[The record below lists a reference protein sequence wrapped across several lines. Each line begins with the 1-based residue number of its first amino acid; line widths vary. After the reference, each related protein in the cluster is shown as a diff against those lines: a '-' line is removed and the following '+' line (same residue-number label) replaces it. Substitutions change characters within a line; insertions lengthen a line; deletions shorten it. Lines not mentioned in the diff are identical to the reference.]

1 MDETKALTVAKGGPV
16 TGAGKAMARFNG
28 VVHGLR
34 AAIPV
39 LPTESQDEWE
49 RHRAGVAD
57 ELAPLGAVEMELT
70 ERVALLLWRLRRVA
84 RYEAT
89 VSGAS
94 QEDAERDYVRQ
105 QEEEHRYSHVYTN
118 YDPESLRQD
127 LRDYPARIRL
137 LKRLDAMDEGKRVAG
152 EDAGDVL
159 RVVGK
164 SASYRAEDDFDAD
177 ALDYPLPADFDWDEF
192 PEITAGVLRAC
203 IATVATAAKA
213 DMAEVVAG
221 AIEHYECEVRGA
233 KMRLAEAERT
243 IARWRDTRA
252 LLPVE
257 QLEKVM
263 RYEAHLH
270 RQLVQT
276 LRELEAM
283 QARRRGQAAPLARLD
298 VSGMER

>member
-1 MDETKALTVAKGGPV
+1 MEKALVVAKGGPV
-16 TGAGKAMARFNG
+16 TEAGKAVARLNG

-49 RHRAGVAD
+49 QHHAGVTD
-57 ELAPLGAVEMELT
+57 ELAPTGAVEMELA

-89 VSGAS
+89 VAGAS
-94 QEDAERDYVRQ
+94 QEDAAEEYVNKQ
-105 QEEEHRYSHVYTN
+105 DEKHRYSHVFIN
-118 YDPESLRQD
+118 YDPDSLRQD

-137 LKRLDAMDEGKRVAG
+137 LKRFDTMDEGKRVAG
-152 EDAGDVL
+152 EDAGDIL
-159 RVVGK
+159 RAVGK
-164 SASYRAEDDFDAD
+164 MAGYHAGDGFDPD
-177 ALDYPLPADFDWDEF
+177 TLDYPLPADFDWDEF
-192 PEITAGVLRAC
+192 PDITVAMLRAC
-203 IATVATAAKA
+203 IRTIATAAKA
-213 DMAEVVAG
+213 DVAELVAG
-221 AIEHYECEVRGA
+221 AIYHYECEVRGA
-233 KMRLAEAERT
+233 RMRLEEAERT
-243 IARWRDTRA
+243 IARWRERRA

-298 VSGMER
+298 VSGVEQ